1 MTLKNI
7 FYSLLTAL
15 ILCCLTAC
23 DFKGSETAHP
33 HYKNGIKACKSQE
46 YDRAVYYFN
55 RYLTV
60 NYKAPQTHLQLA
72 MLYDEKFNK
81 PLLAIYHYQQFLKY
95 APNSPEAPNVK
106 KWLELARKKYYY
118 ATRLKYNDPEDV
130 TCLQNTLDEIQKK
143 LQTSHNKNQNL
154 LNYISSFKRLI
165 VNQKKTIAK
174 YESEKEKTGADL
186 ILAKEKITSLEKKSS
201 EYKKQLEELRKKLN
215 EQEELLKKQ
224 REDSKSLLERL
235 YSKDSPKAKEQ
246 EKQPSPKSE
255 QKDIPEEMELPEEH
269 SPEKEPEAV
278 QPATE
283 KPEKNE
289 LVKTPTIPVV
299 TVGKN
304 QTEAKKALPTPL
316 TGTATT
322 PVTTAAKH
330 FYTVQKGDTLI
341 KISRHFYGTGRY
353 YKLIFDANRN
363 ILSSVFSLKPGQ
375 VLEIPKIQ
383 KQENNK

>member
-1 MTLKNI
+1 MTV
-7 FYSLLTAL
+7 LLG
-15 ILCCLTAC
+15 CLTAC
-23 DFKGSETAHP
+23 DFKGTETAHP
-33 HYKNGIKACKSQE
+33 HYKNGIKAMKSQE
-46 YDRAVYYFN
+46 FDRAAYYFN

-143 LQTSHNKNQNL
+143 LQTSQNKNQNL

-165 VNQKKTIAK
+165 VNQKKIISK

-186 ILAKEKITSLEKKSS
+186 ILAKEKIASLEKQSA
-201 EYKKQLEELRKKLN
+201 EYKNQIEELRKKFD
-215 EQEELLKKQ
+215 EQVKLLEKQ
-224 REDSKSLLERL
+224 REDSKSLLDRL
-235 YSKDSPKAKEQ
+235 YTKEKTEDKKEDKKEKPTEKVPVTPKQAEKPKAPEPTVTSPKPEIEPKEIL
-246 EKQPSPKSE
+246 EPP
-255 QKDIPEEMELPEEH
+255 PEEVP
-269 SPEKEPEAV
+269 KDQPEA
-278 QPATE
+278 
-283 KPEKNE
+283 
-289 LVKTPTIPVV
+289 PT
-299 TVGKN
+299 GK
-304 QTEAKKALPTPL
+304 QL
-316 TGTATT
+316 
-322 PVTTAAKH
+322 
-330 FYTVQKGDTLI
+330 YTVQRGDTLI
-341 KISRHFYGTGRY
+341 KISRRFYGTGRY
-353 YKLIFDANRN
+353 YKLIFDANSN

-375 VLEIPKIQ
+375 VLVIPQIK